1 MLQVVFKVFLVA
13 VFGTSYLSPLHTFSA
28 LPTSIFLALA
38 VNAQATGDDCSGSV
52 GRYSYSLQALA
63 TVLKGAIQSST
74 DPAGHTYYYAPC
86 ASLQS
91 EMPQCMGEGDSDP
104 TPAVCQRDMR
114 Y

>member
-1 MLQVVFKVFLVA
+1 MLRVVFKVLLLA
-13 VFGTSYLSPLHTFSA
+13 LFGISYPTAFSA
-28 LPTSIFLALA
+28 LPTNIFVALA

-52 GRYSYSLQALA
+52 GRFSYSLQALA

-91 EMPQCMGEGDSDP
+91 EMPQCMGEGGSDP